1 MAENVYYI
9 NPAWIESAKQDL
21 TDEEMREYY
30 YWLIECRMFERD
42 LDECSDRFIK
52 AALRDVLRQAN
63 TVHESYTSQTQE
75 KKKGGR
81 APNPNTDKI
90 YEMRKQGMSATD
102 IALELNMKDKTV
114 YSNPGWK
121 KAQEEFKNPVIED
134 EQSSENSGFSF

>member
-42 LDECSDRFIK
+42 LDECSDRFVK
-52 AALRDVLRQAN
+52 TALRDILRQAN
-63 TVHESYTSQTQE
+63 TVHENYTSQAQE

-81 APNPNTDKI
+81 TSNPNTDKI
-90 YEMRKQGMSATD
+90 YEMRKQGMSATE
-102 IALELNMKDKTV
+102 IALELNMKTKTV
-114 YSNPGWK
+114 YSNSGWK
-121 KAQEEFKNPVIED
+121 KAQDESKNLVVMN
-134 EQSSENSGFSF
+134 EQDSGFSF